1 MSRRT
6 SLLVFLIAALFASP
20 IFAHYLWVTVD
31 NKAGEHGTTNIYFE
45 GGPGAGDG
53 QYLDPF
59 IKRGKTWIRTLK
71 DKKAV
76 EIKVADTKEGDKR
89 WLSTELSKPG
99 PRSVDMFGMWGVYR
113 YGTTDVLLHYYAR
126 HIEADDH
133 DDLHVLERA
142 PHLDL
147 DIVPHCEAGTVTLKV
162 LWKGKPAA
170 DRTIAVRGP
179 AGFKLSPKTNKFGVA
194 SFKAENEG
202 RYTFRTSVEQEESGT
217 QDGKEYQLKRHHAT
231 LVMNLPI
238 AD

>member
-6 SLLVFLIAALFASP
+6 FALTLLIVSLLSTPML
-20 IFAHYLWVTVD
+20 AHYLWVTVD
-31 NKAGEHGTTNIYFE
+31 NKSGEHGIVNIYFE

-59 IKRGKTWIRTLK
+59 IKRGKTWVRTLK
-71 DKKAV
+71 DDKAV
-76 EIKVADTKEGDKR
+76 EIKVADTTKEDKR
-89 WLSTELSKPG
+89 WLSAELAKPG

-142 PHLDL
+142 PHLNL
-147 DIVPHCEAGTVTLKV
+147 DIVPHIEAGTMTLKV

-170 DRTIAVRGP
+170 DCTIAVRGP
-179 AGFKLSPKTNKFGVA
+179 GGFKLSPKTNKFGVV
-194 SFKAENEG
+194 SFKVENDG
-202 RYTFRTSVEQEESGT
+202 RYTFRTSVEQQESGT
-217 QDGKEYQLKRHHAT
+217 QDGKEFQLKRHHAT
-231 LVMNLPI
+231 LVMTLPI